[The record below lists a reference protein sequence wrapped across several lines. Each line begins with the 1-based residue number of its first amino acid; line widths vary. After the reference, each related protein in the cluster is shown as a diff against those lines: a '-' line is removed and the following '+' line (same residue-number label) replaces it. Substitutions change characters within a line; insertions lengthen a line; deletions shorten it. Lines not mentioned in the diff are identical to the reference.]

1 MIKKTILVNKLNFYK
16 NKRSIQK
23 KNVYQKEKNY
33 KIQLS
38 NNSML
43 SDKIFLKK
51 QITHV
56 HFWDSMPNLVTQ
68 VGRFEVRTSL

>member
-1 MIKKTILVNKLNFYK
+1 MIYT
-16 NKRSIQK
+16 K
-23 KNVYQKEKNY
+23 KNVYQKKKSY

-43 SDKIFLKK
+43 SDKIKKKK

-56 HFWDSMPNLVTQ
+56 HF
-68 VGRFEVRTSL
+68 

>member
-1 MIKKTILVNKLNFYK
+1 MEDKSGSNKIFLFNYMITKTILVNKLNFYK

-43 SDKIFLKK
+43 SDKILKK
-51 QITHV
+51 
-56 HFWDSMPNLVTQ
+56 NK
-68 VGRFEVRTSL
+68 

>member
-1 MIKKTILVNKLNFYK
+1 MEDKSGSNKIFLFNYMIKKTILVNKLNFYK

-43 SDKIFLKK
+43 SDKIF
-51 QITHV
+51 
-56 HFWDSMPNLVTQ
+56 
-68 VGRFEVRTSL
+68 